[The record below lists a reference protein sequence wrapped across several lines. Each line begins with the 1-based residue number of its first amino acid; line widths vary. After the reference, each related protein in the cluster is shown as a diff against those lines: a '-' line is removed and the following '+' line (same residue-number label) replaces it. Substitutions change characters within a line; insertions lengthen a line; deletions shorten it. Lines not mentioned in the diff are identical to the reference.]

1 MKKAFTLVELI
12 FVVVVIGILAF
23 ALWPTKQPTQA
34 LAAAR
39 QIVAHIRYTQH
50 LALNDDKFATHT
62 YIATDGTKK
71 NIAIDWYK
79 RMWRIVFSNQNKIE
93 GKCDNAGWRYAVYQN
108 IDGNL
113 SDGGQP
119 NGEIEVAQ
127 NPAEPGKV
135 LSGCFSGIYK
145 NTTSSMDLTKTYGI
159 LSKKENNKNEDGLK
173 FDEFAT
179 DSRIQG
185 IIFDELGRAYPSGDF
200 SQAYNNGKQFK
211 LGNNELGNNSYGRIT
226 LSAKDGSVAKI
237 LVFAETGYACVENV
251 DLGCQAPTNN
261 P

>member
-23 ALWPTKQPTQA
+23 SLWPKKQPIQA

-79 RMWRIVFSNQNKIE
+79 RLWRITFSDTKKVE
-93 GKCDNAGWRYAVYQN
+93 DCTSDSDGWRYAVYQN
-108 IDGNL
+108 IAKDL
-113 SDGGQP
+113 SDSGQP
-119 NGEIEVAQ
+119 NGTIEAAR
-127 NPAEPGKV
+127 NPAQAGKV
-135 LSGCFSGIYK
+135 LSACYSGLSTNTSDELNLSQTYKIKNIDFS
-145 NTTSSMDLTKTYGI
+145 
-159 LSKKENNKNEDGLK
+159 
-173 FDEFAT
+173 EFAEGGK
-179 DSRIQG
+179 IQG
-185 IIFDELGRAYPSGDF
+185 IIFDELGRAYPRGEWTTPCDNSSKF
-200 SQAYNNGKQFK
+200 SQDNGSF
-211 LGNNELGNNSYGRIT
+211 GRIT
-226 LSAKDGSVAKI
+226 LSAKDGSKAKI

-251 DLGCQAPTNN
+251 DLGCQAPATN

>member
-1 MKKAFTLVELI
+1 MKKAFTLVELV

-34 LAAAR
+34 FEAAR

-62 YIATDGTKK
+62 DTGGTSSIAK
-71 NIAIDWYK
+71 DWYK
-79 RMWRIVFSNQNKIE
+79 RLWRITFSNLTADKDCKI
-93 GKCDNAGWRYAVYQN
+93 GGWRYAVYQN
-108 IDGNL
+108 IAGDL

-119 NGEIEVAQ
+119 NGTIEAAR
-127 NPAEPGKV
+127 NPAQAGKV
-135 LSGCFSGIYK
+135 LSACYSGLSTNTSDELNLSQTYKIENIDFS
-145 NTTSSMDLTKTYGI
+145 
-159 LSKKENNKNEDGLK
+159 
-173 FDEFAT
+173 EFAT

-185 IIFDELGRAYPSGDF
+185 IIFDELGRAYPRGDF
-200 SQAYNNGKQFK
+200 SQAYNNGKKFK
-211 LGNNELGNNSYGRIT
+211 LGNNNSYGRIT

-251 DLGCQAPTNN
+251 DLGCKDPKDPKT

>member
-1 MKKAFTLVELI
+1 MKKAFTLVELV

-34 LAAAR
+34 LEAAR

-62 YIATDGTKK
+62 YTDKDGNANSIAK
-71 NIAIDWYK
+71 DWYK

-93 GKCDNAGWRYAVYQN
+93 GKCDNTGWRYAVYQN
-108 IDGNL
+108 IGNDL

-185 IIFDELGRAYPSGDF
+185 IIFDELGRAYPRGEWDAPYGNKHKF
-200 SQAYNNGKQFK
+200 SQDNGSF
-211 LGNNELGNNSYGRIT
+211 GRIK
-226 LSAKDGSVAKI
+226 LSAQDGSEAKI

-251 DLGCQAPTNN
+251 DLGCKDPKTPQTP
-261 P
+261 

>member
-1 MKKAFTLVELI
+1 MKKAFTLVELV

-34 LAAAR
+34 LEAAR

-62 YIATDGTKK
+62 DTGGTSSIAK
-71 NIAIDWYK
+71 DWYK
-79 RMWRIVFSNQNKIE
+79 RLWRITFSDTQADKNCNSV
-93 GKCDNAGWRYAVYQN
+93 GWRYAVYQN
-108 IDGNL
+108 IAGDL
-113 SDGGQP
+113 SDSGQP
-119 NGEIEVAQ
+119 NGEMEAAM
-127 NPAEPGKV
+127 NPAEPGKK
-135 LSGCFSGIYK
+135 LSGCYPGAHQ

-179 DSRIQG
+179 DSRIKG
-185 IIFDELGRAYPSGDF
+185 IIFDELGRAYPSGEWTSPYDD
-200 SQAYNNGKQFK
+200 KRKFK
-211 LGNNELGNNSYGRIT
+211 FTEGTSSYGRIK

-251 DLGCQAPTNN
+251 DLGCKAPATN

>member
-34 LAAAR
+34 LEAAR

-62 YIATDGTKK
+62 YTDKDGNANSIAK
-71 NIAIDWYK
+71 DWYK

-93 GKCDNAGWRYAVYQN
+93 GKCDNTGWRYAVYQN
-108 IDGNL
+108 IAGDL
-113 SDGGQP
+113 SDKGQP
-119 NGEIEVAQ
+119 NGTIEAAR
-127 NPAEPGKV
+127 NPAQAGKV
-135 LSGCFSGIYK
+135 LSACYSGLSTNTSDELNLSQTYKIKNIDFS
-145 NTTSSMDLTKTYGI
+145 
-159 LSKKENNKNEDGLK
+159 
-173 FDEFAT
+173 EFAT

-185 IIFDELGRAYPSGDF
+185 IIFDELGRAYPRGEWNTPYDNSSKF
-200 SQAYNNGKQFK
+200 SQGDGSF
-211 LGNNELGNNSYGRIT
+211 GRIK
-226 LSAKDGSVAKI
+226 LSAKDRSKANI

-251 DLGCQAPTNN
+251 DLGCQAPATN

>member
-1 MKKAFTLVELI
+1 MKKAFTLVELV

-34 LAAAR
+34 LEAAR

-62 YIATDGTKK
+62 DTGSTDSIAK
-71 NIAIDWYK
+71 DWYK
-79 RMWRIVFSNQNKIE
+79 RLWRITFSNLTANKDCKI
-93 GKCDNAGWRYAVYQN
+93 GGWQYAVYQN
-108 IDGNL
+108 IAGDL
-113 SDGGQP
+113 SDSGQP
-119 NGEIEVAQ
+119 NGTIEAAR
-127 NPAEPGKV
+127 NPAQAGKV
-135 LSGCFSGIYK
+135 LSACYSGLSTNTSDELNLSQTYKIENIDFS
-145 NTTSSMDLTKTYGI
+145 
-159 LSKKENNKNEDGLK
+159 
-173 FDEFAT
+173 EFAT

-200 SQAYNNGKQFK
+200 SQAYNNGKKFK
-211 LGNNELGNNSYGRIT
+211 LGDNNSYGRIT

-251 DLGCQAPTNN
+251 DLGCEAPATN

>member
-23 ALWPTKQPTQA
+23 SLWPKKQPIQA

-62 YIATDGTKK
+62 YTDKDGNANSIAK
-71 NIAIDWYK
+71 DWYK
-79 RMWRIVFSNQNKIE
+79 RLWRRTFSNLTADKDCKI
-93 GKCDNAGWRYAVYQN
+93 GGWRYAVYQN
-108 IDGNL
+108 IAGDL
-113 SDGGQP
+113 SDKGQP
-119 NGEIEVAQ
+119 NGANEAAS
-127 NPAEPGKV
+127 NPAQAGKV
-135 LSGCFSGIYK
+135 LSACYSGLSTNTSDELNLSQTYKIKNIDFS
-145 NTTSSMDLTKTYGI
+145 
-159 LSKKENNKNEDGLK
+159 
-173 FDEFAT
+173 EFAT

-185 IIFDELGRAYPSGDF
+185 IIFDELGRAYPRGEWTTPYDDSRKFNQD
-200 SQAYNNGKQFK
+200 NGSF
-211 LGNNELGNNSYGRIT
+211 GRIK
-226 LSAKDGSVAKI
+226 LSAKDRSRANI

>member
-1 MKKAFTLVELI
+1 MKKAFTLVELV

-23 ALWPTKQPTQA
+23 ALWPTKPPTQA
-34 LAAAR
+34 LEAAR

-62 YIATDGTKK
+62 DTGGTSSIAK
-71 NIAIDWYK
+71 DWYK

-108 IDGNL
+108 IANDL

-119 NGEIEVAQ
+119 NGTIEAAR
-127 NPAEPGKV
+127 NPAQAGKV
-135 LSGCFSGIYK
+135 LSACYSGLSTNTSDELNLGQTYKIENIDFS
-145 NTTSSMDLTKTYGI
+145 
-159 LSKKENNKNEDGLK
+159 
-173 FDEFAT
+173 EFAT

-185 IIFDELGRAYPSGDF
+185 IIFDELGRAYPRGDF
-200 SQAYNNGKQFK
+200 SQAYNNGKKFK
-211 LGNNELGNNSYGRIT
+211 LGGNNSYGRIT

-251 DLGCQAPTNN
+251 DLGCCVENVDLGCKAPANN

>member
-1 MKKAFTLVELI
+1 MKKAFTLVELV

-34 LAAAR
+34 LEAAR

-62 YIATDGTKK
+62 DTGGTSSIAK
-71 NIAIDWYK
+71 DWYK
-79 RMWRIVFSNQNKIE
+79 RLWRITFSDTQADKNCNSV
-93 GKCDNAGWRYAVYQN
+93 GWRYAVYQN
-108 IDGNL
+108 IAGNL
-113 SDGGQP
+113 SDSGQP
-119 NGEIEVAQ
+119 NGEIEAAM
-127 NPAEPGKV
+127 NPAEPGKK
-135 LSGCFSGIYK
+135 LSGCYPGAHQ

-179 DSRIQG
+179 DSRIKG
-185 IIFDELGRAYPSGDF
+185 IIFDELGRAYPSGEWTSPYDD
-200 SQAYNNGKQFK
+200 KRKFK
-211 LGNNELGNNSYGRIT
+211 FTEGTSSYGRIK

-251 DLGCQAPTNN
+251 DLGCQAPATN

>member
-12 FVVVVIGILAF
+12 FVIVVVGILAF

-34 LAAAR
+34 LEAAR

-62 YIATDGTKK
+62 DTGGTDSIAK
-71 NIAIDWYK
+71 DWYK
-79 RMWRIVFSNQNKIE
+79 RLWRITFSDTQADKNCNSV
-93 GKCDNAGWRYAVYQN
+93 GWRYAVYQN
-108 IDGNL
+108 IAGDL
-113 SDGGQP
+113 SDSGQP
-119 NGEIEVAQ
+119 NGEMEAAM
-127 NPAEPGKV
+127 NPAEPGKK
-135 LSGCFSGIYK
+135 LSGCYPGAHQ

-179 DSRIQG
+179 DSRIKG
-185 IIFDELGRAYPSGDF
+185 IIFDELGRAYPSGEWTSPYDD
-200 SQAYNNGKQFK
+200 KRKFK
-211 LGNNELGNNSYGRIT
+211 LTEGTSSYGRIK

-251 DLGCQAPTNN
+251 DLGCKAPATN

>member
-34 LAAAR
+34 LEAAR

-62 YIATDGTKK
+62 DTDGTG
-71 NIAIDWYK
+71 NSIAIDWYK
-79 RMWRIVFSNQNKIE
+79 RLWRITFSNSKIDK
-93 GKCDNAGWRYAVYQN
+93 KCEKDCWRYAVYQN
-108 IDGNL
+108 IAGNL

-119 NGEIEVAQ
+119 NGTIEAAR
-127 NPAEPGKV
+127 NPAQAGKV
-135 LSGCFSGIYK
+135 LSACYSGLSTNTSDELNLGQTYKIQNIDFS
-145 NTTSSMDLTKTYGI
+145 
-159 LSKKENNKNEDGLK
+159 
-173 FDEFAT
+173 EFAT

-185 IIFDELGRAYPSGDF
+185 IIFDELGRAYPRSEWNTPYDNSSKF
-200 SQAYNNGKQFK
+200 SQGNGSF
-211 LGNNELGNNSYGRIT
+211 GRIK
-226 LSAKDGSVAKI
+226 LSAKDRSKANI

-251 DLGCQAPTNN
+251 DLGCKDPKTPQTP
-261 P
+261 